1 MEKPIMSLIQL
12 KWMEQVFTPTQ
23 KKEIASQ
30 LTDAV
35 APIEGENVRPVT
47 WVSIEEICNPEWT
60 IGGPAGTTGA
70 VPACAA
76 GK

>member
-1 MEKPIMSLIQL
+1 MPLIQL
-12 KWMEQVFTPTQ
+12 KLMEQAFTPIQ

-35 APIEGENVRPVT
+35 VPIEGENMRPVT
-47 WVSIEEICNPEWT
+47 WVSIEEICSLEWT

-70 VPACAA
+70 VPAFAA
-76 GK
+76 GKK